1 MESVLITET
10 VSFEALFRRLI
21 AAVNL
26 RIKNGE
32 YTERGL
38 ARILGI
44 SQPQMHNVLKGART
58 LHVDLA
64 DGLLLKLGFSVA
76 QLFAAEELSEELRA
90 RLSAS
95 GLPAFKKPVQQ
106 EFHLRS
112 NDAQNRIR
120 QTRKI

>member
-1 MESVLITET
+1 MESALTTET
-10 VSFEALFRRLI
+10 VSFEALFLRLI

-64 DGLLLKLGFSVA
+64 DDLLSKLGLSVA
-76 QLFAAEELSEELRA
+76 QLFEADELSEELRA

-95 GLPAFKKPVQQ
+95 GLPAFKKPIRQ

-112 NDAQNRIR
+112 NDAHNL
-120 QTRKI
+120 RKI

>member
-1 MESVLITET
+1 MESVLSTET

-21 AAVNL
+21 SAVNL

-38 ARILGI
+38 ARILEI
-44 SQPQMHNVLKGART
+44 SQPQMHNVLKGARKM
-58 LHVDLA
+58 HVDLA
-64 DGLLLKLGFSVA
+64 DRLLSKLDLSVT
-76 QLFAAEELSEELRA
+76 QLFEADELSEELCA

-106 EFHLRS
+106 ELHLRAH
-112 NDAQNRIR
+112 DAHNL
-120 QTRKI
+120 RKI